1 VLDIGP
7 LTRASVLENDGP
19 VGADRQEWA
28 LRSFLR
34 AMELL
39 QNARVSVG
47 DAADAAER
55 VLSAALE

>member
-1 VLDIGP
+1 MLEAVP
-7 LTRASVLENDGP
+7 QRAIEAD
-19 VGADRQEWA
+19 ADRQEWA

-47 DAADAAER
+47 DAADAAEG